1 VKSEGG
7 LSLIR
12 CLVGESCPRT
22 LMPHPLQHPPRYLS
36 DCHNMLS
43 ALRNYFLRFIHIHI
57 ALIHSSLAVIM
68 VGCSSIWE
76 RYASVT
82 DVACKLSETNAILM
96 LKNWILYFLVICA
109 VKVE

>member
-1 VKSEGG
+1 
-7 LSLIR
+7 
-12 CLVGESCPRT
+12 
-22 LMPHPLQHPPRYLS
+22 
-36 DCHNMLS
+36 
-43 ALRNYFLRFIHIHI
+43 
-57 ALIHSSLAVIM
+57 M